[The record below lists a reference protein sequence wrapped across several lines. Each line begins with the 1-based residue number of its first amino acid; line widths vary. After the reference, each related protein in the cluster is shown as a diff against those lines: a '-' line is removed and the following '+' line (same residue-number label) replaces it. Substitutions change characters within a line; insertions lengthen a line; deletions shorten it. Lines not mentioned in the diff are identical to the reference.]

1 VIEMWLKYVST
12 NVMSR
17 GTYLAD
23 GNNMLFKFNDIGIS
37 PNNSAISKMSNLF
50 HMNEI
55 THNVY
60 NRCNSQ

>member
-1 VIEMWLKYVST
+1 
-12 NVMSR
+12 MSR

-23 GNNMLFKFNDIGIS
+23 GNNLLFKFNDIDIFL
-37 PNNSAISKMSNLF
+37 NNSAISKMSNLF
-50 HMNEI
+50 DMNEI